1 MKEKKGG
8 FLRWPWNVAV
18 YIALLA
24 VFRLFAVPIIL
35 ILMAVQRKNNP
46 HGVEEGYCLSRTRKR
61 ITWLLWALLVLFLS
75 AAMLCLFLVI
85 HSIVLLRKNTAKQ

>member
-8 FLRWPWNVAV
+8 FLRWPWNAAV

-46 HGVEEGYCLSRTRKR
+46 HGVEAIASAGLEGGSAGCCGDFCG
-61 ITWLLWALLVLFLS
+61 LLPPPGCFT
-75 AAMLCLFLVI
+75 CF
-85 HSIVLLRKNTAKQ
+85 T

>member
-8 FLRWPWNVAV
+8 FLRWPWNAAV

-35 ILMAVQRKNNP
+35 MSRSTMAKSSP
-46 HGVEEGYCLSRTRKR
+46 TGGAS
-61 ITWLLWALLVLFLS
+61 S
-75 AAMLCLFLVI
+75 G
-85 HSIVLLRKNTAKQ
+85 